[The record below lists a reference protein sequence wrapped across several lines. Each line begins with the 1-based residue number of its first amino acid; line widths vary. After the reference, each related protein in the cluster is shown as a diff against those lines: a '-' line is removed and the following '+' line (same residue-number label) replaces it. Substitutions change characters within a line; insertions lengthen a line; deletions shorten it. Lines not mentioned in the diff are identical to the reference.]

1 MSEPTVTDFA
11 EALARVPQ
19 LAERLER
26 ALELQSTAA
35 APAPI
40 EPVPHGIRSSIR
52 RLMAVLALAPT
63 LAEVVR
69 LADGLDLRDL
79 TEHEVAYLEDVHV
92 ATVRKWRLD
101 GTGPEYRNE
110 SGISYPVRLYFEWRE
125 RGRQR
130 MTAQK
135 ATRGRR
141 A

>member
-1 MSEPTVTDFA
+1 MSEPTITDFA
-11 EALARVPQ
+11 EALARVPH

-26 ALELQSTAA
+26 ALQLQSAA
-35 APAPI
+35 AQAPV
-40 EPVPHGIRSSIR
+40 EPLPQGIRSSIR

-63 LAEVVR
+63 LVEVVR

-79 TEHEVAYLEDVHV
+79 TEHELAYLEDVHV

-101 GTGPEYRNE
+101 GKGPEYRNE

-130 MTAQK
+130 MTSQK

-141 A
+141 P

>member
-11 EALARVPQ
+11 EALARVPR

-26 ALELQSTAA
+26 ALELQSTTA

-40 EPVPHGIRSSIR
+40 DPLPQGIRSSIR

-130 MTAQK
+130 MTSQK

-141 A
+141 S

>member
-1 MSEPTVTDFA
+1 LSEPTVTDFA
-11 EALARVPQ
+11 EALARVPR

-26 ALELQSTAA
+26 ALELQSTTA

-40 EPVPHGIRSSIR
+40 DPLPQGIRSSIR

-130 MTAQK
+130 MTSQK

-141 A
+141 S

>member
-1 MSEPTVTDFA
+1 
-11 EALARVPQ
+11 
-19 LAERLER
+19 
-26 ALELQSTAA
+26 
-35 APAPI
+35 
-40 EPVPHGIRSSIR
+40 
-52 RLMAVLALAPT
+52 MAVLALAPT

>member
-1 MSEPTVTDFA
+1 MSEPTITDFA
-11 EALARVPQ
+11 ATLARVPH

-26 ALELQSTAA
+26 ALELQSASA

-40 EPVPHGIRSSIR
+40 EPLPHGIRSSIR
-52 RLMAVLALAPT
+52 RLMAIFALAPT
-63 LAEVVR
+63 FAEVIH

-79 TEHEVAYLEDVHV
+79 TEHELAYLEDVHV

-101 GTGPEYRNE
+101 GKGPEYRNE

-130 MTAQK
+130 MTSQK

-141 A
+141 S